1 MAQAGKKRVRIPV
14 AALLFSAFVAVAW
27 LVGWANAAGRADGGI
42 TPQFPSA
49 PICVLAFL
57 TLWAALLAVT
67 LALFRLLD
75 AKPDKGT
82 LLMSSRRKETPQVS
96 SSASER
102 VPCGVS
108 RPTRRSATSNSASQ
122 HAGFDSKFPPPSS
135 ARQGRAT
142 AFLRRHPFAL
152 PLIAIALCWLPYWAA
167 FFPGSLPWDGVRS
180 MNQFITDAALE
191 NHHPVLMN
199 ALYAGLMSLGRAIRS
214 DNLGLALIVGFQYAV
229 CAVAFALVVR
239 ETVQLRAPRWV
250 TWGALAFFCLCP
262 AWGAFAQAAFKD
274 TLFNGVFCLYVVA
287 FSQVIRGAVGAGR
300 VDGRGMKPNVAENS
314 PSETASAGVSRGV
327 WIRFGVASLLLCF
340 VRNNGVYLAVAAAA
354 VLAVW
359 VFVRQRRAFGAANA
373 AAPGVPCI
381 ASGLRPTDSRIPQ
394 TTTSRV
400 TRSAS
405 RAPLQAAA
413 PALAV
418 LVLVA
423 VAWLGATRVLYPAC
437 GIDVREDK
445 ETLSVPLQ
453 QTARYLVE
461 SPDDLTQAERDAID
475 AVIPVDTLATL
486 YNPDLSDPVKESMRN
501 AKGNMTAEER
511 SAYFAAW
518 AAMGVRHPGIY
529 LRATVANTY
538 AYFYPFVIIGQNMDR
553 PVFPLYQQGL
563 PINKTFD
570 VSYVGPQGAREA
582 LTNVLNAWLETPVA
596 SIIFSPAPY
605 VLAFL
610 LALAYAASRRRAPA
624 LVLAVPFAMLLLT
637 VLAGPLNGHLRYV
650 LPLAAALPVLFAH
663 LGDPCIY
670 LNDDKPMHRRV
681 EVPRGQGKQVL

>member
-1 MAQAGKKRVRIPV
+1 MAQAGKTGEKRVRVPV
-14 AALLFSAFVAVAW
+14 AALLFSAFVAAAW

-49 PICVLAFL
+49 PVCVLAFL
-57 TLWAALLAVT
+57 TLWAALLAAT
-67 LALFRLLD
+67 LAIFRLLD
-75 AKPDKGT
+75 AGQGKG
-82 LLMSSRRKETPQVS
+82 
-96 SSASER
+96 
-102 VPCGVS
+102 
-108 RPTRRSATSNSASQ
+108 
-122 HAGFDSKFPPPSS
+122 S
-135 ARQGRAT
+135 ARPARSGRAT

-152 PLIAIALCWLPYWAA
+152 PLIAIALCWLPYWAV

-229 CAVAFALVVR
+229 CAVAFALVIC
-239 ETVQLRAPRWV
+239 ETVQLKAPRWI
-250 TWGALAFFCLCP
+250 TWCALAFFCLCP

-274 TLFNGVFCLYVVA
+274 TLFNGVFCLYIVA
-287 FSQVIRGAVGAGR
+287 FSQVVRGAVG
-300 VDGRGMKPNVAENS
+300 K
-314 PSETASAGVSRGV
+314 GVSHGA
-327 WIRFGVASLLLCF
+327 WIRFGAASLLLCF

-354 VLAVW
+354 ILAVW
-359 VFVRQRRAFGAANA
+359 MFVRSRRD
-373 AAPGVPCI
+373 
-381 ASGLRPTDSRIPQ
+381 LRI
-394 TTTSRV
+394 
-400 TRSAS
+400 
-405 RAPLQAAA
+405 PLQAAA

-437 GIDVREDK
+437 GVDVREDK
-445 ETLSVPLQ
+445 ETLSIPLQ

-461 SPDDLTQAERDAID
+461 SPDDVTQSEHDAID
-475 AVIPVDTLATL
+475 AVVPIDTLATL

-501 AKGNMTAEER
+501 AKGNMTADER
-511 SAYFAAW
+511 SAYFSAW
-518 AAMGVRHPGIY
+518 AAMGLRHPGIY

-582 LTNVLNAWLETPVA
+582 LTNVLNAWLEMPVV

-610 LALAYAASRRRAPA
+610 LALAYAVSRRRAPA

-670 LNDDKPMHRRV
+670 LNDDKPMYRRV